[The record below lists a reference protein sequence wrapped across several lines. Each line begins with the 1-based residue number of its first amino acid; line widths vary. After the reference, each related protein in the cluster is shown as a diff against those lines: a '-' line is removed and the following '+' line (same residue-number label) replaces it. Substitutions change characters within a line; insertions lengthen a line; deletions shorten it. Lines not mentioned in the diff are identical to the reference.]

1 MTILDNIYFGTYF
14 IEAFLLLRQS
24 LLISV
29 LLHDIEIVYNLS
41 NNDIKRLE
49 SLDFQ
54 LVRRALAC
62 SSKVSKAIMMLELA
76 ICPLRFHIMKRRLM
90 YCHFLL
96 TTNDNNLAKLFLKQ
110 QIEDPAK
117 GDIVSYIKS
126 DLKSLNFEHLS
137 FDDIARYS
145 KSEFKRM
152 ITKQM
157 NKAAF
162 HYLLKEKETLKKSS
176 FLMYNNF
183 AIQNYLK
190 TGANIS
196 KTNIQHIFCLQSESL
211 DVAQNFSKKYQ
222 NNITCQHEA
231 CPGRDDQKHL
241 YESCAFFTTKSDS
254 FDKSIE
260 YEEIFK
266 NNVQNQLLI
275 SRKIFE
281 AYNKRE
287 QYISFQ
293 QRGKNQRNPDF
304 FQVDPGWQELIED
317 L

>member
-1 MTILDNIYFGTYF
+1 MIPVLDELPYSKFWRHFLDFVHCLVIFTYVCQSVCCLTWRSWTKLGDFWIYFV
-14 IEAFLLLRQS
+14 FLGQLW
-24 LLISV
+24 
-29 LLHDIEIVYNLS
+29 NLWS
-41 NNDIKRLE
+41 
-49 SLDFQ
+49 
-54 LVRRALAC
+54 C
-62 SSKVSKAIMMLELA
+62 
-76 ICPLRFHIMKRRLM
+76 
-90 YCHFLL
+90 
-96 TTNDNNLAKLFLKQ
+96 
-110 QIEDPAK
+110 
-117 GDIVSYIKS
+117 
-126 DLKSLNFEHLS
+126 
-137 FDDIARYS
+137 
-145 KSEFKRM
+145 
-152 ITKQM
+152 
-157 NKAAF
+157 
-162 HYLLKEKETLKKSS
+162 
-176 FLMYNNF
+176 LMYNNF

-196 KTNIQHIFCLQSESL
+196 KTNIQNIFCLWSESL

-241 YESCAFFTTKSDS
+241 YESCAFFTANSDS

-293 QRGKNQRNPDF
+293 QRGKIQRNPDF

-317 L
+317 LWNGIPSWLDDSCVLFC